1 MGSDS
6 PCPTTAPVLILL
18 RGNSGSGKSTVAAA
32 LRQAYGRGL
41 AIIGQDVVR
50 REILRERDLPGAA
63 NITMIDL
70 MARHALAHGFHVVVE
85 GIMYAERYGDM
96 LSALVRDH
104 RGASHAYYFDL
115 PFAETV
121 RRHAGKP
128 IAHEIGEAE
137 LRAWWRPCDLL
148 SNVVEQIIDESSSL
162 ESTVE
167 RVLQDTSL
175 LTMAT
180 GRPGHRTP

>member
-6 PCPTTAPVLILL
+6 PCPTTTPVLILL

-85 GIMYAERYGDM
+85 GIMRLIHKPCSQQGSGR
-96 LSALVRDH
+96 SAKESKGTIR
-104 RGASHAYYFDL
+104 
-115 PFAETV
+115 
-121 RRHAGKP
+121 AGF
-128 IAHEIGEAE
+128 
-137 LRAWWRPCDLL
+137 
-148 SNVVEQIIDESSSL
+148 
-162 ESTVE
+162 
-167 RVLQDTSL
+167 RVLLTQQRL
-175 LTMAT
+175 L
-180 GRPGHRTP
+180 R